1 MHDEI
6 EEQLVEPESE
16 EESNPDVEFDVWS
29 SDVNFG
35 CVEWRREVGWVLG
48 FLKEEDLKTFML
60 WGRGKVV
67 TDDVSRG
74 KNMKH
79 SEKKMTLIG
88 TSTVVVVPDMRCAS
102 CMWGMNMSTFLPR
115 MPSVSS
121 SSSSTSAKIILE
133 GVERAISSEF
143 RLISDELMND
153 SQLIFETNRKV
164 L

>member
-67 TDDVSRG
+67 TDNQQGKEYETFREENDVDR
-74 KNMKH
+74 N
-79 SEKKMTLIG
+79 
-88 TSTVVVVPDMRCAS
+88 
-102 CMWGMNMSTFLPR
+102 
-115 MPSVSS
+115 
-121 SSSSTSAKIILE
+121 
-133 GVERAISSEF
+133 
-143 RLISDELMND
+143 
-153 SQLIFETNRKV
+153 
-164 L
+164 

>member
-1 MHDEI
+1 MW
-6 EEQLVEPESE
+6 L
-16 EESNPDVEFDVWS
+16 
-29 SDVNFG
+29 G
-35 CVEWRREVGWVLG
+35 RR
-48 FLKEEDLKTFML
+48 
-60 WGRGKVV
+60 
-67 TDDVSRG
+67 
-74 KNMKH
+74 
-79 SEKKMTLIG
+79 
-88 TSTVVVVPDMRCAS
+88 
-102 CMWGMNMSTFLPR
+102 MNMSTFLPR